1 MFKFQ
6 TSTTSSPRSTMP
18 DDIPAPPAI
27 ALRLARMAAVAARA
41 LLGTLLIGMV
51 LLNVANAACRY
62 LFGLVFIGADEL
74 MVFAMIWMVMIGMI
88 LVTIDRRHI
97 ALDFLANRLTS
108 RPRIAL
114 TLFHHLILAIGAA
127 YAAVQCLEFTRRV
140 AAIGQTSMAIGFP
153 MVFAHSALVVGF
165 AGTALVAA
173 MLVVSGGTE
182 LVTSQHAKTK
192 LP

>member
-1 MFKFQ
+1 
-6 TSTTSSPRSTMP
+6 MP
-18 DDIPAPPAI
+18 DHLHLPAPPAL
-27 ALRLARMAAVAARA
+27 ALRIARIAAFAARA
-41 LLGTLLIGMV
+41 LLGALLIGMV

-62 LFGLVFIGADEL
+62 LFSVVLIGADEL
-74 MVFAMIWMVMIGMI
+74 LVFGMIWMVMIGMI

-97 ALDFLANRLTS
+97 ALDFLVNRLAP

-114 TLFHHLILAIGAA
+114 TMFHHLIIAIGAA
-127 YAAVQCLEFTRRV
+127 YAAVQSVEFARRV
-140 AAIGQTSMAIGFP
+140 TMIGQTSMAIDFP

-173 MLVVSGGTE
+173 VLVVSGGTE
-182 LVTSQHAKTK
+182 LVSSHRAAKAK

>member
-1 MFKFQ
+1 
-6 TSTTSSPRSTMP
+6 MP

-27 ALRLARMAAVAARA
+27 ALRLARIAALAARA
-41 LLGTLLIGMV
+41 LLGTLLLGMV

-62 LFGLVFIGADEL
+62 LFGVVLIGADEL
-74 MVFAMIWMVMIGMI
+74 LVFAMIWMVMIGMI

-97 ALDFLANRLTS
+97 ALDFLANRLAP
-108 RPRIAL
+108 RPRIAI
-114 TLFHHLILAIGAA
+114 TIFHHLVIAIGAA

-153 MVFAHSALVVGF
+153 MLFAHSALVVGF
-165 AGTALVAA
+165 AGTALVATV
-173 MLVVSGGTE
+173 LVVSGATE
-182 LVTSQHAKTK
+182 LVASQPATKAK

>member
-1 MFKFQ
+1 
-6 TSTTSSPRSTMP
+6 MP
-18 DDIPAPPAI
+18 DHLHLPAPPAL
-27 ALRLARMAAVAARA
+27 ALRIARIAAFAARA
-41 LLGTLLIGMV
+41 LLGALLIGMV

-62 LFGLVFIGADEL
+62 LFSVVLIG
-74 MVFAMIWMVMIGMI
+74 MIWMVMIGMI

-97 ALDFLANRLTS
+97 ALDFLVNRLAP

-114 TLFHHLILAIGAA
+114 TMFLHLIIAIGAA
-127 YAAVQCLEFTRRV
+127 YAAVQSVEFARRV
-140 AAIGQTSMAIGFP
+140 TMIGQTSMAIGFP

-173 MLVVSGGTE
+173 VLVVSGGTE
-182 LVTSQHAKTK
+182 LVSSHRAAKAK

>member
-18 DDIPAPPAI
+18 DHISAPPAI

-41 LLGTLLIGMV
+41 LLGTLLVGMV
-51 LLNVANAACRY
+51 LLNVANAVCRY
-62 LFGLVFIGADEL
+62 LFGVVLIGADEL
-74 MVFAMIWMVMIGMI
+74 LVFAMIWMVMIGMI

-97 ALDFLANRLTS
+97 APDFLANRLAP

-127 YAAVQCLEFTRRV
+127 YAAVQCLEFTQRV
-140 AAIGQTSMAIGFP
+140 GAIGQTSMAIGFP
-153 MVFAHSALVVGF
+153 MMFAHSALVVGF

-182 LVTSQHAKTK
+182 LLASRHAKTK
-192 LP
+192 QP

>member
-1 MFKFQ
+1 
-6 TSTTSSPRSTMP
+6 MP
-18 DDIPAPPAI
+18 DDITAPLAI
-27 ALRLARMAAVAARA
+27 ALRLARIAAVAVRA
-41 LLGTLLIGMV
+41 LLGTLLLGMV
-51 LLNVANAACRY
+51 LLNVANAVCRY
-62 LFGLVFIGADEL
+62 LFGVVLTGADEL
-74 MVFAMIWMVMIGMI
+74 LVFAMIWMVMIGMI

-97 ALDFLANRLTS
+97 ALDFLANRLAP

-114 TLFHHLILAIGAA
+114 TMFHHLIIAIGGA
-127 YAAVQCLEFTRRV
+127 YAAVQCLEFTQRV

-182 LVTSQHAKTK
+182 LVTSRHVTKTK

>member
-1 MFKFQ
+1 
-6 TSTTSSPRSTMP
+6 MP
-18 DDIPAPPAI
+18 DELHVPAPPAL
-27 ALRLARMAAVAARA
+27 ALRIARIAAVATRA

-62 LFGLVFIGADEL
+62 LFSVVLIGADEL
-74 MVFAMIWMVMIGMI
+74 LVFAMIWMVMIGMI

-97 ALDFLANRLTS
+97 ALDFLANRLAP

-114 TLFHHLILAIGAA
+114 TMFHHLIIAIGAA
-127 YAAVQCLEFTRRV
+127 YAAVQSLEFARRV
-140 AAIGQTSMAIGFP
+140 ASIGQISMAIGFP

-165 AGTALVAA
+165 AGTALVAGVLA
-173 MLVVSGGTE
+173 VSGGTE
-182 LVTSQHAKTK
+182 LVTSHYATTTKRTK

>member
-1 MFKFQ
+1 
-6 TSTTSSPRSTMP
+6 MP
-18 DDIPAPPAI
+18 DHLHVPAPPAL
-27 ALRLARMAAVAARA
+27 ALRIARIAAFAARA
-41 LLGTLLIGMV
+41 LLGALLIGMV

-62 LFGLVFIGADEL
+62 LFSVVLIGADEL
-74 MVFAMIWMVMIGMI
+74 LVFGMIWMVMIGMI

-97 ALDFLANRLTS
+97 ALDFLVNRLAP

-114 TLFHHLILAIGAA
+114 TMFHHLIIAIGAA
-127 YAAVQCLEFTRRV
+127 YAAVQSVEFARRV
-140 AAIGQTSMAIGFP
+140 AMIGQTSMAIGFP

-173 MLVVSGGTE
+173 VLVVSGGTE
-182 LVTSQHAKTK
+182 LVSSHRARKAK

>member
-1 MFKFQ
+1 
-6 TSTTSSPRSTMP
+6 MP
-18 DDIPAPPAI
+18 DQLHVPAPPAP
-27 ALRLARMAAVAARA
+27 AVRLARIATFAARA

-62 LFGLVFIGADEL
+62 LFSVVLIGADEL
-74 MVFAMIWMVMIGMI
+74 LVFGMIWMVMIGMI

-97 ALDFLANRLTS
+97 ALDFLVNRLAP

-114 TLFHHLILAIGAA
+114 TMFHYLVIAIGAA
-127 YAAVQCLEFTRRV
+127 YAAVQSVEFTRRV
-140 AAIGQTSMAIGFP
+140 AMLGQTSMAIGFP
-153 MVFAHSALVVGF
+153 MVFAHAALVAGF

-173 MLVVSGGTE
+173 ALVVSGGME
-182 LVTSQHAKTK
+182 LATSHHAAKAK